1 MAIGQRRTADRI
13 QVGATIK
20 RMRLDGKV
28 TREQAADALGCTT
41 TTIGNIEQGRTKIS
55 HGDLTLLMNLYGV
68 PEDQAADLIEVNREA
83 RRAVTRLAGSA
94 DIYPHQRRAADL
106 IKAAHRMRFY
116 SPEVFPGLLQ
126 DEGYARAI
134 MAPTGHMNSVVENR
148 LSFRLGLGEVLA
160 RTEQPPLQLWVVVG
174 EAALHKNIGGP
185 AVMRNQL
192 RHVVALC
199 RARPN
204 IAVQV
209 LPFSAREHYLLGATV
224 TIYTFDMAIPE
235 IASIDTTI
243 GEYFLDRDSAVSE
256 AIGKFDDVRT
266 KAFDPLTSLDMI
278 EERAHSK

>member
-1 MAIGQRRTADRI
+1 MAVGQRRTADRI
-13 QVGATIK
+13 QVGATVK

-55 HGDLTLLMNLYGV
+55 HGDLTLLMRLYGV
-68 PEDQAADLIEVNREA
+68 ADDQAADLIEVNREA

-94 DIYPHQRRAADL
+94 DIHPHQRRAADL

-126 DEGYARAI
+126 QEGYARAI
-134 MAPTGHMNSVVENR
+134 MAPTGHVNSVLENR
-148 LSFRLGLGEVLA
+148 LSFRLGLSEVLV
-160 RTEQPPLQLWVVVG
+160 RTEQPALQFWVVVG

-185 AVMRNQL
+185 AVMHAQL
-192 RHVVALC
+192 RHVVELC

-204 IAVQV
+204 VVVQV

-224 TIYTFDMAIPE
+224 TIYNFDKTISE

-256 AIGKFDDVRT
+256 AIDKFDDVRT

-278 EERAHSK
+278 EKLANDK